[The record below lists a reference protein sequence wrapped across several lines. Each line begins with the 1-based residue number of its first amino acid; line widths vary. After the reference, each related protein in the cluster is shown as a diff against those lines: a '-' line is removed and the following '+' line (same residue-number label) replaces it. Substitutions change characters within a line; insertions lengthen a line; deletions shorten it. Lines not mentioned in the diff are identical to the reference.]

1 MRLSNQKDKEPQADN
16 EYRENQPLQ
25 EMRPC

>member
-16 EYRENQPLQ
+16 EHEENQPLQ